1 MSNLGNSLIN
11 MLNKS
16 SQPSLSNFSN
26 IANMLKGAKDPKS
39 ILEKMAYSNPQA
51 NAIMNMIKKGNN
63 PRDMFYN
70 LCKQK
75 GVNPDDVIAITKSLK
90 NGNNS

>member
-1 MSNLGNSLIN
+1 MGNDLLN
-11 MLNKS
+11 MLSKS
-16 SQPSLSNFSN
+16 SQPATNGFAN
-26 IANMLKGAKDPKS
+26 IANMIKGAKDPKT
-39 ILEKMAYSNPQA
+39 ILEKMASNNPQA
-51 NAIMNMIKKGNN
+51 NMIMNMIKNGNN

-90 NGNNS
+90 NDNNS